1 MEGQGIHSQAIR
13 EEYRSGG
20 RQVEIMVTQSKVLQ
34 KGQRR
39 KYSVGDEI
47 HGEWKQAIQ
56 VGKGVT
62 HSRF

>member
-1 MEGQGIHSQAIR
+1 
-13 EEYRSGG
+13 
-20 RQVEIMVTQSKVLQ
+20 MVTQSKVLQ